1 MTIIMDENNDI
12 QFLHIVKIM
21 QRMNVDVPENVLENV
36 KVCTKTI
43 TFCLLICKLI
53 YNKILL

>member
-1 MTIIMDENNDI
+1 MDENNDI